1 MPSSSSTA
9 AIETELAAALNK
21 KSTISPDEACQA
33 KRQLNSCQLNSMQR
47 KESLVSAMT
56 IATGGPQAGRR
67 TKALN
72 AAIVRRGVRPFT
84 DQRERQLL
92 KHVSTQI
99 YFALEQWMK
108 NADKKEKIVEVQ
120 MMHLQYRNKD
130 RNKDFLFVS
139 VNETSAS
146 EHLKHIIGTTT
157 NHVQTMLT
165 TPYEPKR
172 NVEGKRRS
180 KSYAKKLAARLFG
193 DTIHIPKSTDSEDAK
208 QAKQVAEQLRHPWKM
223 WDININFREKVETLL
238 NHGDSGVYVLDH
250 HLYHDKTRHA
260 EEFLVDIA
268 EIARASGEA
277 YSCIGGKKRPCL
289 SCYGRMFSV
298 INVFNPRP
306 GLLWLH
312 AAGRQETEVFKRT
325 AQALLTQPSHVSE
338 DGRGY
343 QAKDFDSA
351 SESEAES
358 ESTATP
364 LFNKKI
370 TTFICP
376 K

>member
-1 MPSSSSTA
+1 MAILNTNIGDLMPSFSSTA

-33 KRQLNSCQLNSMQR
+33 KRQLNACQLNSVQR
-47 KESLVSAMT
+47 KELLVSAMT

-120 MMHLQYRNKD
+120 MMHLQHGNK
-130 RNKDFLFVS
+130 NFLFVS

-146 EHLKHIIGTTT
+146 QHLKHIIGTTPD
-157 NHVQTMLT
+157 HIKTMLT

-180 KSYAKKLAARLFG
+180 KSYSKKLSARLFG
-193 DTIHIPKSTDSEDAK
+193 ETIHIPKSTDSEDTQRAK
-208 QAKQVAEQLRHPWKM
+208 QIAEQLRYPWKM

-238 NHGDSGVYVLDH
+238 NHGESGVYVLDH

-268 EIARASGEA
+268 EIAIASGET

-325 AQALLTQPSHVSE
+325 AQALLTQLSHVSE

-351 SESEAES
+351 SESEAET
-358 ESTATP
+358 ESKSI
-364 LFNKKI
+364 KKR
-370 TTFICP
+370 
-376 K
+376 